1 MNRKRK
7 ALVDRLEES
16 GKEYLQYLA
25 QLDTNEIHGAPA
37 PNEWTIHQVVSHM
50 RDTEQHVFLA
60 RTQLIQKETHPA
72 VQSFNQEEWMRER
85 YSPDESFKK
94 IVAEFRAA
102 RRKMIALVR
111 KASDQDWANWATH
124 PEYVRISLDWLVM
137 HDYHHTLEH
146 LAQIGYAREKAVL
159 AELRGVR

>member
-25 QLDTNEIHGAPA
+25 QLSADQIHGAPA
-37 PNEWTIHQVVSHM
+37 PNEWTIHQVVSHL
-50 RDTEQHVFLA
+50 RDTEQRVFLA
-60 RTQLIQKETHPA
+60 RAQLVLKETHPA
-72 VQSFNQEEWMRER
+72 VQSFDQEEWMRQH
-85 YSPDESFKK
+85 YSPDEPFKN

-102 RRKMIALVR
+102 RRKMIALLR
-111 KASDQDWANWATH
+111 QSSNQDWANWATH
-124 PEYVRISLDWLVM
+124 PEYGKISLDWIVM

-146 LAQIGYAREKAVL
+146 LAQIGYLSEIAML
-159 AELRGVR
+159 AELRGA